1 MTKRLLKTGVIL
13 SAFLLPSMAKAQA
26 DIHFSQF
33 YETAILRNPAMVG
46 VFESDYKAGVMYRNQ
61 WSTITNPYQ
70 TAMLNVEGR
79 FAVSHASSDFISV
92 GLLGYYDKAGS
103 VDQKITGVYPVL
115 NYNLCLNSDN
125 ATFLSAGFTGG
136 YLQYSFDPSKA
147 TYNNQYQNGFDPN
160 ASPGETLPN
169 PRMTMWD
176 LGAGL
181 NFNTV
186 GGEEKDITYMIGVAG
201 YHLTQPPNS
210 YYRAPNMNMAIRWN
224 VNAGLSKQASDK
236 VVYQFHLNAA
246 LQGKFREFIGGGLIG
261 WNALIKGGNNT
272 VFTIYAGAFYRYNDA
287 IIPIFKLRY
296 KDLSFGFSYDVN
308 VSTLKAASAMRG
320 GYEITLVKTGFFP
333 SNSAAAG
340 KVMCPRF

>member
-1 MTKRLLKTGVIL
+1 MTKRLLKTGFIL
-13 SAFLLPSMAKAQA
+13 SAFLLPGMAKAQA

-70 TAMLNVEGR
+70 TAMLNAEGR

-147 TYNNQYQNGFDPN
+147 TFNNQYQNGFDPN

-246 LQGKFREFIGGGLIG
+246 LQG
-261 WNALIKGGNNT
+261 
-272 VFTIYAGAFYRYNDA
+272 
-287 IIPIFKLRY
+287 
-296 KDLSFGFSYDVN
+296 
-308 VSTLKAASAMRG
+308 
-320 GYEITLVKTGFFP
+320 
-333 SNSAAAG
+333 
-340 KVMCPRF
+340 